1 MAGSHL
7 SFIPMSFMKE
17 LPLTQENTRAQV
29 GKRFDEHLQY
39 MPATVMPNEGEMI
52 GEVMNNEEKR
62 EKNPT
67 HFSVMISNKP
77 VFLR

>member
-1 MAGSHL
+1 
-7 SFIPMSFMKE
+7 MKE

-39 MPATVMPNEGEMI
+39 VPATVMSNEGEMM

-62 EKNPT
+62 EKNQ
-67 HFSVMISNKP
+67 HI
-77 VFLR
+77 FL

>member
-1 MAGSHL
+1 
-7 SFIPMSFMKE
+7 MSFMKE

-29 GKRFDEHLQY
+29 GKRFDEHLQHV
-39 MPATVMPNEGEMI
+39 PATVMSNEGEMI

-62 EKNPT
+62 EKKTT